1 MGNRVAPVTA
11 PVTWL
16 SGPLWL
22 LYRYH
27 QYVGNDTPEDPVT
40 LLQAGAASQ
49 HEMYLAWVSVGFTEA
64 QALELL
70 KAVVMAM
77 VLK

>member
-1 MGNRVAPVTA
+1 
-11 PVTWL
+11 
-16 SGPLWL
+16 
-22 LYRYH
+22 
-27 QYVGNDTPEDPVT
+27 
-40 LLQAGAASQ
+40 
-49 HEMYLAWVSVGFTEA
+49 MYLAWVSVGFTEA